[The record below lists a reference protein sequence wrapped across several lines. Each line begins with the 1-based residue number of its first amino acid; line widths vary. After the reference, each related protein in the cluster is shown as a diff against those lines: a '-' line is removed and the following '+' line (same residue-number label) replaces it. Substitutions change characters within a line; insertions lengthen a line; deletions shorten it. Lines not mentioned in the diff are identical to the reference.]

1 MGKCLYINVSLTNDC
16 LVGQFN
22 NGLDF
27 VWNPSW
33 SLDLRSNL
41 MGQFI
46 VAMTEHLPPY
56 SPLKEGFQ
64 TGAPFNEGNQT
75 YDVTEW
81 AGGMYPELLY
91 LMSQK
96 LNFTYRYSNPG
107 DVYLSK

>member
-1 MGKCLYINVSLTNDC
+1 MQLSGYQGCFFNQEII
-16 LVGQFN
+16 VGQFN
-22 NGLDF
+22 NELSF

-56 SPLKEGFQ
+56 SPLKQGFE
-64 TGAPFNEGNQT
+64 TGAPFNEVNQT

-96 LNFTYRYSNPG
+96 LNFTYR
-107 DVYLSK
+107 